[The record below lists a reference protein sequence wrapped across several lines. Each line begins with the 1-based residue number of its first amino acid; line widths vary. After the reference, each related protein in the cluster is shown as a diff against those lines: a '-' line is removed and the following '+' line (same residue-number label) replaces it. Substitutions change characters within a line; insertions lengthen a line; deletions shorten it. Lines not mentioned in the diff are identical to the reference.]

1 MRTLALIIG
10 LVFGSAAFP
19 VHARGIDCTKAST
32 RLDKAI
38 CADPVK
44 IEYDTRIAAA
54 YDRALK
60 AFDGAIA
67 SYVRL
72 DQKTWLERFRLID
85 KSEGDENCN
94 VEDSQCIRE
103 EMFARM
109 QDVESGSYQ
118 HSGIYRS
125 ASGMKLLLA
134 PRYANGYFLRVFNP
148 AKLNVHIATLN
159 EDRAALWNGT
169 EGMVS
174 KMGDGNGLPMK
185 DACTLWLEPKP
196 LSIRVTQTGR
206 CGGTSYVG
214 TYTRQ
219 LGETLADYEVDL
231 H

>member
-1 MRTLALIIG
+1 MRKWA
-10 LVFGSAAFP
+10 VMAAFVSACAAFP
-19 VHARGIDCTKAST
+19 AQARGIDCAKAST

-60 AFDGAIA
+60 AFGGAIA

-72 DQKTWLERFRLID
+72 DQKTWLERFRRID
-85 KSEGDENCN
+85 KSEGDENCT

-109 QDVESGSYQ
+109 QDIESGSYQ
-118 HSGIYRS
+118 HSGVYRS
-125 ASGMKLLLA
+125 ASGMKLLLS
-134 PRYANGYFLRVFNP
+134 PRYGNGYFLRVFNP
-148 AKLNVHIATLN
+148 AKPNVHIATLD
-159 EDRAALWNGT
+159 EERAALWNGT

-185 DACTLWLEPKP
+185 DACTLWLEPRP

-214 TYTRQ
+214 TYARQ
-219 LGETLADYEVDL
+219 LGETLADYEFDL